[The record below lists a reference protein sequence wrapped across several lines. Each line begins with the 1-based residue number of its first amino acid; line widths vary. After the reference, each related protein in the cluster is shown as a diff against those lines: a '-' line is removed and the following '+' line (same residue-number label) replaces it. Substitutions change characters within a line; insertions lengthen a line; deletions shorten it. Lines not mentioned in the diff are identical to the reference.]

1 MSQDQ
6 IAAVC
11 KRQPDDGLRE
21 GVTRVHT
28 QVYAGRVGTAGQAF
42 RRGQPQSAENQSG
55 ANGRGEGAGPCGS
68 LLSRRAAGAK
78 AQDRTE
84 LQEGEKDIIKKKKS
98 SVAAAAPGEDGGV
111 YGYVGLEK

>member
-1 MSQDQ
+1 M
-6 IAAVC
+6 
-11 KRQPDDGLRE
+11 
-21 GVTRVHT
+21 HT